1 MKINPKAPWRE
12 FKTALAALIL
22 FSSSTMAQLDLP
34 SGISGQFQ
42 ADAQSYTPDSLI
54 GAKPVPEKM
63 DMNSYMD
70 LKYVNGNFKAGIR
83 YEAYLNALQ
92 GYPAEYKGTGITN
105 RYASYTFK
113 NLEVTAGTFYDQFGS
128 GLIYRTYYDY
138 DLGYDNPMDGVNLKF
153 NSNNGIYVK
162 AFIGKQRTFF
172 IYGPGIVRGVD
183 GELHLDEIISPGKWG
198 KTSVIVGGS
207 FVSKF
212 QEDNNPTLQLPE
224 NVGASAGRIN
234 VIHGPINLYAEY
246 AYQINDPALVN
257 RYIYRP
263 GESLYLT
270 GTYSKK
276 GLGVSAAFKNIINM
290 NFRSDRDATLNV
302 LNINYMPA
310 ISKNQTYRLATIYPN
325 ASQPNGEIG
334 AMAEVYYTFKP
345 GTALGG
351 HYGTGININA
361 SNVHNIEKSYT
372 GTLYGYNSS
381 LFKASDT
388 VIYKDF
394 NVEITKKFSKK
405 FKAIATYIYQTYNQ
419 TILVG
424 ESEYPLIYADI
435 AVLDM
440 TYKFTSNKSLR
451 MEFQGLWTKQERG
464 NWSFILAELN
474 VIKNLSVVAYDQW
487 NYGNPEHELRIHYFT
502 GGLVYNMPATRLA
515 LSYGKQNAGLL
526 CVGGVCRTV
535 PASNG
540 VTFSISTS
548 F

>member
-1 MKINPKAPWRE
+1 MKCNLKSPRCI
-12 FKTALAALIL
+12 FKSTLIL
-22 FSSSTMAQLDLP
+22 FIFLSSISKAQIGLP

-54 GAKPVPEKM
+54 GAAPVPEKM

-70 LKYVNGNFKAGIR
+70 LKYVNGNFKAGLR

-92 GYPAEYKGTGITN
+92 GYSPEYKGTGITN

-113 NLEVTAGTFYDQFGS
+113 NLEITAGTFYDQFGS

-153 NSNNGIYVK
+153 SSNNGIYIK
-162 AFIGKQRTFF
+162 SFIGKQRAFF
-172 IYGPGIVRGVD
+172 EYGPGIVRGID
-183 GELHLDEIISPGKWG
+183 GEIHLDEIIKPGKWG

-207 FVSKF
+207 FVSKY
-212 QEDNNPTLQLPE
+212 EADNNPTLQLPE

-234 VIHGPINLYAEY
+234 LIHGPFNIYAEY
-246 AYQINDPALVN
+246 AYKINDPALVN

-263 GESLYLT
+263 GEALYLT

-276 GLGVSAAFKNIINM
+276 GLGISAAFKNIINM
-290 NFRSDRDATLNV
+290 NFRSDRNATGNV

-310 ISKNQTYRLATIYPN
+310 ISKNQTYRLATLYPN

-334 AMAEVYYTFKP
+334 GMAEVYYTFKP
-345 GTALGG
+345 KTFIGG
-351 HYGTGININA
+351 EYGTGINVNV
-361 SNVHNIEKSYT
+361 SNIHDISKSYT
-372 GTLYGYNSS
+372 GDLYGYNTS

-388 VIYKDF
+388 VVYKDF
-394 NVEITKKFSKK
+394 NIEVTKKFNKK

-435 AVLDM
+435 AILDL
-440 TYKFTSNKSLR
+440 TYKFTSSKSLR

-464 NWSFILAELN
+464 NWSFVLAELN
-474 VIKNLSVVAYDQW
+474 VIKNLSVVVYDQY
-487 NYGNPEHELRIHYFT
+487 NYGNPEHVLRIHYFT
-502 GGLVYNMPATRLA
+502 GGLVYNMAATRFA

-540 VTFSISTS
+540 LTFSLSTS